1 VRFYTLRP
9 MLESGQA
16 ADPSVYNGPE
26 VARFLRRFGERFDG
40 AFLLLPDTIPEAER
54 TAILVGYEAAGLI
67 IEETADVPTRAH
79 DRPRELVVGVYRVG
93 W

>member
-1 VRFYTLRP
+1 

-40 AFLLLPDTIPEAER
+40 AFLLLPDTISEPERA
-54 TAILVGYEAAGLI
+54 AILVGYEAAGLI